1 MGEDREMT
9 STLDGAKSDVVS
21 MNRIL
26 GNEGILD
33 AYGHVSVRH
42 PEDPQRFLLSRARS
56 PENVEI
62 DDVLEFDLNGD
73 AIDAPPGVA
82 LYIERYIHAALYEAR
97 PEVNAVCHN
106 HTLSILP
113 FSISTSTKLSRTINA
128 SKLFGEGVPIWDIA
142 DQFGTATDLLVRNMD
157 HGRSLARAVA
167 GGDLALMRGHGSAV
181 VTARPRDIVN
191 ACLSMD
197 RGAKA
202 QLSVLALGGG
212 LRPFTDVE
220 LVPHDGLPGGLRGDN
235 RAWEYFVR
243 RAGISDRT

>member
-1 MGEDREMT
+1 MT
-9 STLDGAKSDVVS
+9 SKLRDAKFDVVA

-26 GNEGILD
+26 AHEGILD

-62 DDVLEFDLNGD
+62 DDVLEFDLNGEALD
-73 AIDAPPGVA
+73 PQPGVA

-142 DQFGTATDLLVRNMD
+142 DEFGTDTDMLVRRIEQ
-157 HGRSLARAVA
+157 GRSLAKAVG
-167 GGDLALMRGHGSAV
+167 GGDLALMRGHGSV
-181 VTARPRDIVN
+181 VVSSRPREVVN

-202 QLSVLALGGG
+202 QLSVLALRWSAPVHGGRARPARG
-212 LRPFTDVE
+212 LARRPAGRRPGMGV
-220 LVPHDGLPGGLRGDN
+220 LPQASGH
-235 RAWEYFVR
+235 VR
-243 RAGISDRT
+243 RQ